1 MKRIFL
7 LISGIAFSLTVNAQ
21 VTFEVHGKG
30 GMGSTW
36 LFNKNISDQGM
47 EQDYAMA
54 WGSSYGAG
62 INLYYKNIGIGIE
75 GLASKHTGGYS
86 GDRELLGKYS
96 SQVSLKGFQIP
107 VLLKLKSDGGGYL
120 ELGVQANG
128 VSKATYAIDYTDSDI
143 FDDTRDETVNYAKN
157 YMSAVLGFGANVKL
171 SKKIPLGLLFGVRLN
186 YGFADAKGVDALG
199 YNLDNSLKYQTY
211 EKTNAAS
218 GAVMIGLTYGIELK

>member
-7 LISGIAFSLTVNAQ
+7 LISGIVFSMGVSAQ
-21 VTFEVHGKG
+21 LTFEVQGKG
-30 GMGSTW
+30 AMASTW
-36 LFNKNISDQGM
+36 LFNKNISNQGP

-62 INLYYKNIGIGIE
+62 INLYYKNIGIGVE
-75 GLASKHTGGYS
+75 GLASKHVGGYS
-86 GDRELLGKYS
+86 GDIVLLGKYS
-96 SQVSLKGFQIP
+96 SQVTLKGFQIP
-107 VLLKLKSDGGGYL
+107 VLLKLKSEGGGYL

-128 VSKATYAIDYTDSDI
+128 VSNATYSFQNDLGESTDNVSG
-143 FDDTRDETVNYAKN
+143 NYAKN

-186 YGFADAKGVDALG
+186 YGFGDAEGVDALSV
-199 YNLDNSLKYQTY
+199 NLDNSVAYPTY

-218 GAVMIGLTYGIELK
+218 GAIMLGLTYGFELK

>member
-7 LISGIAFSLTVNAQ
+7 LISGIALSLGVNSQ
-21 VTFEVHGKG
+21 VTFEAQGKG
-30 GMGSTW
+30 GMASTW
-36 LFNKNISDQGM
+36 LFNKNISDQGA

-54 WGSSYGAG
+54 WGSSYGVG

-75 GLASKHTGGYS
+75 GLASKHTGGYA
-86 GDRELLGKYS
+86 GDLGVLGKYS
-96 SQVSLKGFQIP
+96 AHSTLKGYQIP
-107 VLLKLKSDGGGYL
+107 VLLKLKSEGGVYL

-128 VSKATYAIDYTDSDI
+128 VSNATYTIDYTDSDI
-143 FDDTRDETVNYAKN
+143 FDGSSDETVNYSKN

-171 SKKIPLGLLFGVRLN
+171 SQKIPLGLLFGVRLN

-199 YNLDNSLKYQTY
+199 VNLDNSILYSTY

-218 GAVMIGLTYGIELK
+218 GAIMLGLTYGFELK

>member
-7 LISGIAFSLTVNAQ
+7 LISGIAFSMGVNAQ

-30 GMGSTW
+30 GMASTW
-36 LFNKNISDQGM
+36 LFNKNISDKGA

-75 GLASKHTGGYS
+75 GLASKHTGGYAGTIGS
-86 GDRELLGKYS
+86 LNYT
-96 SQVSLKGFQIP
+96 SQVSLKGYQIP
-107 VLLKLKSDGGGYL
+107 ILLKLKSDGGVYV
-120 ELGVQANG
+120 EAGVQANG
-128 VSKATYAIDYTDSDI
+128 VSKATYNNESNPFVPTYGVTSS
-143 FDDTRDETVNYAKN
+143 YAKN

-186 YGFADAKGVDALG
+186 YGFADAEGVDALG
-199 YNLDNSLKYQTY
+199 NNLDNSILYPTY

-218 GAVMIGLTYGIELK
+218 GAIMLGLTYGFELK